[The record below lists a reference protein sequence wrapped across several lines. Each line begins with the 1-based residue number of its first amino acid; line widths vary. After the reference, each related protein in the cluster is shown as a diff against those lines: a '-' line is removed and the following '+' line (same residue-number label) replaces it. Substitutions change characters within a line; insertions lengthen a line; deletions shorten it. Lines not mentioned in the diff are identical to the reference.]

1 MTSFEETNPCD
12 IPLETV
18 VAALR
23 GFFPDIREGDVEFI
37 YHGTYN
43 VFEVMGE
50 WIFRFPDSSLLNED
64 GLELIRY
71 EHEALQALRPHLS
84 LDVPKFEYVSED
96 PELPFAGYRK
106 IPGVSLSTCFDRT
119 TKGNRGEMAVK
130 LGGFLSEL
138 HSQEVYDAYVERW
151 PTEYTGEAFK
161 EYWEAYYALI
171 QERVYPELDPDQ
183 RCWVTQLF
191 SDYLE
196 EGGNFTFSPR
206 VVHGDFDTSN
216 IIVDPDTLTVRGII
230 DFEETRLWDPA
241 ADLLFFGEGDDF
253 IDQILSNYTQS
264 TGPNLEGRMRFLY
277 NRMPLIYVST
287 GIELEYREMVEAGL
301 SMLEARMSLLK

>member
-18 VAALR
+18 VGALR
-23 GFFPDIREGDVEFI
+23 GFFPDIREGDVNFI

-64 GLELIRY
+64 GLTLIRY
-71 EHEALQALRPHLS
+71 EHEVLQVIGPHVS
-84 LDVPKFEYVSED
+84 LEVPRFEYISED

-106 IPGVSLSTCFDRT
+106 IPGVSLSKCFDS
-119 TKGNRGEMAVK
+119 TKKKSREAMAEK

-138 HSQEVYDAYVERW
+138 HSPEVYEAYAERW
-151 PTEYTGEAFK
+151 PTEFTGEAFK
-161 EYWEAYYALI
+161 EYWEGYYALI
-171 QERVYPELDPDQ
+171 QERVSLTLDEEQ
-183 RCWVTQLF
+183 RAWVTGLF

-196 EGGNFTFSPR
+196 DDENFAFEPR

-216 IIVDPDTLTVRGII
+216 IIVDLDTMAVNGVI
-230 DFEETRLWDPA
+230 DFEETGLWDPA
-241 ADLLFFGEGDDF
+241 ADLLFFGEGHDF
-253 IDQILSNYTQS
+253 IDRIMEAYSQP
-264 TGPNLEGRMRFLY
+264 TGPNLEGRMRFLF
-277 NRMPLIYVST
+277 NRVPLIYVST

-301 SMLEARMSLLK
+301 GMLEARMNIG

>member
-18 VAALR
+18 VTALR
-23 GFFPDIREGDVEFI
+23 GFFPEIRDDDVKFI

-50 WIFRFPDSSLLNED
+50 WIFRFPDISLLNED

-71 EHEALQALRPHLS
+71 ENEVLQTLGPHVS
-84 LDVPKFEYVSED
+84 LEVPGFEHISED

-119 TKGNRGEMAVK
+119 TKGIREEMAEK

-138 HSQEVYDAYVERW
+138 HSPEVYEAYSERW
-151 PTEYTGEAFK
+151 PTEFTGEAFK
-161 EYWEAYYALI
+161 EYWEGYYALI
-171 QERVYPELDPDQ
+171 QERVSPTLDDDQ
-183 RCWVTQLF
+183 RAWVTSLF
-191 SDYLE
+191 TDYLGDDE
-196 EGGNFTFSPR
+196 NFAFEPR

-216 IIVDPDTLTVRGII
+216 IIVDPDTLKVQGII
-230 DFEETRLWDPA
+230 DFEETALWDPA
-241 ADLLFFGEGDDF
+241 ADLLFFGEGQNF
-253 IDQILSNYTQS
+253 IDMIMEAYTQP

-277 NRMPLIYVST
+277 NRVPLIYIST
-287 GIELEYREMVEAGL
+287 GIELEYREMVEAGFG
-301 SMLEARMSLLK
+301 MLEARMSLLN